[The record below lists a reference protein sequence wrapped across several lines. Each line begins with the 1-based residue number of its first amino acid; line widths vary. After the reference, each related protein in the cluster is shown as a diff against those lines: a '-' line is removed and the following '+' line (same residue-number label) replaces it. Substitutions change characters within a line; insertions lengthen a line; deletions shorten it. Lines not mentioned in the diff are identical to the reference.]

1 MRKSTATYFIFKFL
15 KQVNKQGKKLWNILH
30 NLARAHLNYFEKKT
44 IRQILCKIPG
54 LFQNFSKKTKKT
66 RTFQDTFKTPGLSKT
81 CGNPGNF
88 Y

>member
-30 NLARAHLNYFEKKT
+30 NLARAHLNYFEKKI

-54 LFQNFSKKTKKT
+54 LFHNFSKKTKKK
-66 RTFQDTFKTPGLSKT
+66 QDFPRH
-81 CGNPGNF
+81 F
-88 Y
+88 